1 MLDSTSDVPIV
12 SRMLCIDQHEIP
24 MSTVRMPVRAA
35 MAGPIVDP
43 HGQSF
48 LPIQGVKC
56 VYAAAIL
63 LTARGCPLNV

>member
-35 MAGPIVDP
+35 MAGPMVDP

-48 LPIQGVKC
+48 LPV
-56 VYAAAIL
+56 
-63 LTARGCPLNV
+63 